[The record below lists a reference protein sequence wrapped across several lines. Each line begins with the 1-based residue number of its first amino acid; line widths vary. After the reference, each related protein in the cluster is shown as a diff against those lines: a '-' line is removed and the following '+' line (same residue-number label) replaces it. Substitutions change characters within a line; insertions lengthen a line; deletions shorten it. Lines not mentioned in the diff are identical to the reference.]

1 MPGSPVVEVKDIN
14 VVLGKNRILEDI
26 SFSVAPGEMV
36 GIIGPNGAGKTTLM
50 RVLLGLLKPTSGRVK
65 LFGQDHDK
73 MGKKRDLVGYMPQ
86 RPVFSRNFPLSCRD
100 VVAMGS
106 FTATAMG
113 RPFIGAQREKAR
125 RCLEKVGLLSLE
137 NKPFAELSGGQQ
149 QRIFLARALIK
160 EPLLLFLDEPN
171 AGLDLPTQ
179 NHFFAL
185 LKELQSACG
194 LTVLIVSHDLV
205 MISRFAGQLV
215 CINRTM
221 HIHGASLDVLGSSG
235 LERAY
240 RCEFDLISEKVRA

>member
-1 MPGSPVVEVKDIN
+1 MPGNPVVEVKDIG

-26 SFSVAPGEMV
+26 SFSIDSGEMV

-50 RVLLGLLKPTSGRVK
+50 RVLLGLLKPTSGQVR
-65 LFGQDHDK
+65 LFGLAHEK
-73 MGKKRDLVGYMPQ
+73 MGKRRDQIGYMPQ
-86 RPVFSRNFPLSCRD
+86 RPVFSRHFPLSCLD

-113 RPFIGAQREKAR
+113 RPFIGIQRGKAR

-179 NHFFAL
+179 NNFFAL

-205 MISRFAGQLV
+205 MISRFANRLI

-221 HIHGASLDVLGSSG
+221 HIHGAPQDVLGSSD
-235 LERAY
+235 LEKAY